1 MPHAP
6 KSQFVLSAVAAA
18 AIALAAHPA
27 VAMTDQPANQEA
39 TAQAPASVLAFN
51 QKLKGDAVTIS
62 YAYLPEN
69 GYVAVFADQDGKR
82 ASKVLGFTAL
92 PKGNH
97 NDVSIKISNRV
108 EPGSAMWAS
117 LYKDVDGDKVL
128 DTEKDLALWPNG
140 EPLENRFV
148 ID

>member
-18 AIALAAHPA
+18 FIALAAHPA

-39 TAQAPASVLAFN
+39 TAHAPASVLAFN
-51 QKLKGDAVTIS
+51 QKLKGDAINIS
-62 YAYLPEN
+62 YVNLPEN

-82 ASKVLGFTAL
+82 SAKVLGFTAL
-92 PKGNH
+92 TKGNH
-97 NDVSIKISNRV
+97 NDVSVKISERV

-128 DTEKDLALWPNG
+128 SAEKDVAFWPNG

-148 ID
+148 IE

>member
-1 MPHAP
+1 MPHAADF
-6 KSQFVLSAVAAA
+6 QFVLSAVAAA
-18 AIALAAHPA
+18 FIALAAHPA
-27 VAMTDQPANQEA
+27 VAMTGQPANQGA

-69 GYVAVFADQDGKR
+69 GYVAVFAEDGGKR
-82 ASKVLGFTAL
+82 AAKILGFTAL

-97 NDVSIKISNRV
+97 NNVSVKIRDRV

-128 DTEKDLALWPNG
+128 DAEKDLALWPNG

-148 ID
+148 IE

>member
-18 AIALAAHPA
+18 VIALAAHPA
-27 VAMTDQPANQEA
+27 VAMTDQPANPEA
-39 TAQAPASVLAFN
+39 TAQVPASVLAFN
-51 QKLKGDAVTIS
+51 QKLKGDAVSIS
-62 YAYLPEN
+62 YVHLPEN

-82 ASKVLGFTAL
+82 SGKVLGFTAL
-92 PKGNH
+92 PRGNH
-97 NDVSIKISNRV
+97 NDVSVKISNRV

-128 DTEKDLALWPNG
+128 NAEKDIALWPNG